1 MTRSSRTTFC
11 LHLVRALFAAHAAN
25 GQTLVGAP
33 PAEPE
38 RATAVRTTVPPDL
51 LELARAAIGDAV
63 PPGWAVRAVRGQRAP
78 ESSVVDSGGARFFR
92 IGGEGRA
99 AWYVREM
106 PTPIAPARAELTWRW
121 RVPVAPR
128 GVDLRHEAT
137 DDAALRIFVVF
148 ARRSWFEGTPRTLFY
163 CTGGNEPAGYA
174 RASFTSPRLHVMRV
188 SGAAAKASWETIA
201 VDPFAD
207 YQRIWGEAPPPIV
220 AVGIMQDTDQTR
232 AATLADVQSLAWRP
246 RHDATP

>member
-1 MTRSSRTTFC
+1 MRC
-11 LHLVRALFAAHAAN
+11 LP
-25 GQTLVGAP
+25 LVGAMLLADVP
-33 PAEPE
+33 TGPHARYTALAE
-38 RATAVRTTVPPDL
+38 RASVPASRVAVPLDL
-51 LELARAAIGDAV
+51 LALDRAMAGDAV

-78 ESSVVDSGGARFFR
+78 ESAVMDSAGARFFR

-99 AWYVREM
+99 AWYVREL
-106 PTPIAPARAELTWRW
+106 PTPFAPARVALTWRW

-128 GVDLRHEAT
+128 GADLRREAT

-148 ARRSWFEGTPRTLFY
+148 ARQSMFERTPRTLFY
-163 CTGGNEPAGYA
+163 CTGGDEAAGYA
-174 RASFTSPRLHVMRV
+174 RASFASPRLHVIRA
-188 SGAAAKASWETIA
+188 SGADANAGWEMIA

-207 YQRIWGEAPPPIV
+207 YQRIWGEAPPAIV

-232 AATLADVQSLAWRP
+232 AATLADVQSLTWSP